1 MRNPGKSRLQPR
13 ARGTSA
19 GIDRTKI
26 VAEALDLLQRE
37 GLEGVSTRRVAERL
51 GVKSPA
57 LYWHVHSKDELL
69 QLVADAL
76 CAEMALPQKSQSFRR
91 RLEKIASEYRRVLV
105 AHRDAPRLFAELPP
119 TGPHRMKLYDAAV
132 EVFLDAGFPTAE
144 AVAMATFYRHYLLG
158 MITEEAR
165 GQRVAKPPVLFP
177 ASALGVE
184 LQHLEGTHCDY
195 PSLSGAAKVLANIR
209 PEKLFKAGLNVILDG
224 LELRAAE
231 LRRGSM
237 RSRIQNRPTTSRSGN

>member
-1 MRNPGKSRLQPR
+1 MQNPGKNRLQPGR
-13 ARGTSA
+13 SRGKSA
-19 GIDRTKI
+19 GIDRVQI
-26 VAEALDLLQRE
+26 VAEALRLLQRE

-57 LYWHVHSKDELL
+57 LYWHVHNKDELL

-76 CAEMALPQKSQSFRR
+76 CAEMALPRRRQSFRK
-91 RLEKIASEYRRVLV
+91 RLEQIASEYRRVLV
-105 AHRDAPRLFAELPP
+105 AHRDAHRLFAELPP

-132 EVFLDAGFPTAE
+132 ETFLDAGFPNAE

-158 MITEEAR
+158 MITEEVR
-165 GQRVAKPPVLFP
+165 GRRAGGNPVLFP

-184 LQHLEGTHCDY
+184 LQHLGGGMREY
-195 PSLSGAAKVLANIR
+195 PSLSGAAKLLAHIQ

-224 LELRAAE
+224 LELRAEA
-231 LRRGSM
+231 LRRRGAA
-237 RSRIQNRPTTSRSGN
+237 R

>member
-1 MRNPGKSRLQPR
+1 MRNPWKNRLQPAR
-13 ARGTSA
+13 SRGTSA
-19 GIDRTKI
+19 GIDRAQI
-26 VAEALDLLQRE
+26 VSEAIGLLQRE
-37 GLEGVSTRRVAERL
+37 GLAGVSTRRVAERL

-57 LYWHVHSKDELL
+57 LYWHVHDKDELL

-76 CAEMALPQKSQSFRR
+76 CAEMVLPQREQSFRK

-119 TGPHRMKLYDAAV
+119 VGPHRMKLYDAAV
-132 EVFLDAGFPTAE
+132 ETFLDAGFPNAE

-165 GQRVAKPPVLFP
+165 GRRAGETPGLFP

-184 LQHLEGTHCDY
+184 LQHIGGGTHDY
-195 PSLSGAAKVLANIR
+195 PSLSGAAKLLTRIQ
-209 PEKLFKAGLNVILDG
+209 PEKLFKTGLNVILDG
-224 LELRAAE
+224 LELRASV
-231 LRRGSM
+231 LRRKRA
-237 RSRIQNRPTTSRSGN
+237 RSR

>member
-1 MRNPGKSRLQPR
+1 MRSPGKKHRQSARSR
-13 ARGTSA
+13 GESA
-19 GIDRTKI
+19 GIDRAQI
-26 VAEALDLLQRE
+26 VAEALVLLQSD
-37 GLEGVSTRRVAERL
+37 GLEGVSTRRIAERL

-57 LYWHVHSKDELL
+57 LYWHVHGKEDLL
-69 QLVADAL
+69 QQVADAL
-76 CAEMALPQKSQSFRR
+76 CAEMVLPKRKQPFRK

-119 TGPHRMKLYDAAV
+119 VGPHRMKLYDAAV
-132 EVFLDAGFPTAE
+132 EIFLDAGFPNAE

-165 GQRVAKPPVLFP
+165 GHRADGAPVLFP

-184 LQHLEGTHCDY
+184 LQHIGDATHDY
-195 PSLSGAAKVLANIR
+195 PSLSGTAKLLTHIQ

-224 LELRAAE
+224 LELRADA
-231 LRRGSM
+231 LRR
-237 RSRIQNRPTTSRSGN
+237 RSGAR

>member
-1 MRNPGKSRLQPR
+1 MRNPGKKRVQPGRSR
-13 ARGTSA
+13 GKSA
-19 GIDRTKI
+19 GIDRAQI
-26 VAEALDLLQRE
+26 VAEALRLLQRE
-37 GLEGVSTRRVAERL
+37 GLDGVSTRRVAERL

-57 LYWHVHSKDELL
+57 LYWHVRNKDEML

-76 CAEMALPQKSQSFRR
+76 CADMALSQRKQSFRK

-132 EVFLDAGFPTAE
+132 EIFLDAGFPNAE

-165 GQRVAKPPVLFP
+165 GHRAGGMPVLFP

-184 LQHLEGTHCDY
+184 LQHIGDATRDY
-195 PSLSGAAKVLANIR
+195 PSLSGAAKLLTHIQ
-209 PEKLFKAGLNVILDG
+209 PEKLFKAGLSVILDG
-224 LELRAAE
+224 LELRADA
-231 LRRGSM
+231 LRR
-237 RSRIQNRPTTSRSGN
+237 RRAPR